1 MKIISAEE
9 AAKLIKT
16 NDTIGVSGSGGSGSP
31 EATLKALVNRYRVS
45 KCPKNLTVTA
55 GIIPG
60 NLTDDD
66 VGLNCLAEPGLTG
79 KAICGHYGKAKKF
92 GEAAGENQFSAFGIP
107 LGVYTHLL
115 RAIAGKKPGVITH
128 VGLNTFVD
136 PRIEGARLN
145 KKAEEAEPIVE
156 VVEIGG
162 EEKLFYKSFPINVS
176 IIKATYAD
184 TKGNLSLEWEPI
196 IGEQFQLAAAA
207 HNSGG
212 IVIAEVEKV
221 VEYGELKAKDVLI
234 PERLV
239 DYVIVAPPDKS
250 LGEYN
255 IPKHIPSLVG
265 KKKIALSEIKPIDMS
280 IRKICARRAMMELNK
295 GVLVNLGVGMPE
307 LVANVLNEEGG
318 IEDMTTSVETGI
330 TGGVAQSGVTFGIA
344 HNPDSI
350 IPDSEMFDLYDGGML
365 DCAVLGLA
373 EVDKEGNVNV
383 SKFGNRVFGPGG
395 FINITQNTPKIVF
408 MGTFTSGGLDVQVNK
423 AGLKIKKEGK
433 IKKFVGTVQQISFS
447 AKNAILN
454 KQDVTYV
461 TERAVFKLTPKGV
474 KLIEIA
480 PNVDLKKDILANME
494 FKPIISK
501 DLKIMDKK
509 IFIPK
514 KMGYKLK

>member
-1 MKIISAEE
+1 
-9 AAKLIKT
+9 
-16 NDTIGVSGSGGSGSP
+16 
-31 EATLKALVNRYRVS
+31 
-45 KCPKNLTVTA
+45 
-55 GIIPG
+55 
-60 NLTDDD
+60 
-66 VGLNCLAEPGLTG
+66 
-79 KAICGHYGKAKKF
+79 
-92 GEAAGENQFSAFGIP
+92 
-107 LGVYTHLL
+107 
-115 RAIAGKKPGVITH
+115 
-128 VGLNTFVD
+128 
-136 PRIEGARLN
+136 
-145 KKAEEAEPIVE
+145 
-156 VVEIGG
+156 
-162 EEKLFYKSFPINVS
+162 
-176 IIKATYAD
+176 
-184 TKGNLSLEWEPI
+184 
-196 IGEQFQLAAAA
+196 
-207 HNSGG
+207 
-212 IVIAEVEKV
+212 
-221 VEYGELKAKDVLI
+221 
-234 PERLV
+234 
-239 DYVIVAPPDKS
+239 
-250 LGEYN
+250 
-255 IPKHIPSLVG
+255 
-265 KKKIALSEIKPIDMS
+265 
-280 IRKICARRAMMELNK
+280 MMELNK

-373 EVDKEGNVNV
+373 EADKEGNVNV

-433 IKKFVGTVQQISFS
+433 IKKFVDTVQQISFS
-447 AKNAILN
+447 AKNAIKN